1 MSAGAGRSWD
11 LAQGLFIALA
21 AVLAGVA
28 LMLGDVT
35 IPQSAVGGG
44 LLILA
49 GVCWA
54 VATALKA
61 RRGR

>member
-1 MSAGAGRSWD
+1 MSAGAGRSYE
-11 LAQGLFIALA
+11 LAQGLLIALA
-21 AVLAGVA
+21 AVLVGVA

-44 LLILA
+44 FLIFA

-54 VATALKA
+54 VAAALRA

>member
-1 MSAGAGRSWD
+1 MSAGAGRSAE

-21 AVLAGVA
+21 AFLGGLAV
-28 LMLGDVT
+28 MTGDVT
-35 IPQSAVGGG
+35 IPQSAFGGG

-54 VATALKA
+54 VATVLKA
-61 RRGR
+61 RRGK